1 VTDDASVRQHR
12 ESALN
17 RPVSRREFVG
27 RSILGAGALL
37 GASTPVVSTG
47 VAFGASPVPRITL
60 HQKVA
65 QLFIIS
71 FRGLTAGHEILS
83 LINRYAFGGVVLY
96 ADNCHS
102 AAQIRTMLAEL
113 QAVARY
119 PLLVCTDQEGGGVVR
134 IRDGAPSFPWEATY
148 GHIASTDRVY
158 QDASTTARDLRN
170 LGLTMNL
177 APVVDVLTNHTSPI
191 GRRSY
196 GSNPNLAARLS
207 MAAIR
212 GYQQHG
218 MASTAKHFVGLG
230 HTSIDS
236 HRALPTVTLSLAQL
250 EARDFI
256 PFRAAIAA
264 GVSSVL
270 VAHVALPAVDPVY
283 RPASLSPVVIEGVLR
298 TRLGFKGVVMTDSLT
313 MGALPEGHEPEAA
326 ERAFAAG
333 ADILLIGR
341 NSPIPS
347 ALIEES
353 VERVVAAVTTG
364 RIPQSRLDAAL
375 GRVLALKRQYPPA
388 VLPVP

>member
-1 VTDDASVRQHR
+1 VTYDAPMRRHR
-12 ESALN
+12 ELALN
-17 RPVSRREFVG
+17 RPISRRGFLESSV
-27 RSILGAGALL
+27 LGAGALL
-37 GASTPVVSTG
+37 GAGSPLFSTKP
-47 VAFGASPVPRITL
+47 ALAAAPLPQTL

-71 FRGLTAGHEILS
+71 FQGLSAGHEILS
-83 LINRYAFGGVVLY
+83 LLDSYTFGGVVLY

-102 AAQIRTMLAEL
+102 AIQIRTMLAEL
-113 QAVARY
+113 QAVAHY
-119 PLLVCTDQEGGGVVR
+119 PLLVCTDQEGGSVVR
-134 IRDGAPSFPWEATY
+134 IRDGAPGFPWEATY
-148 GHIASTDRVY
+148 GLIGSTDRVY
-158 QDASTTARDLRN
+158 QDATITARDLRS

-177 APVVDVLTNHTSPI
+177 APVIDVLSNHNSPI

-196 GSNPNLAARLS
+196 GSDPNLTARLS
-207 MAAIR
+207 TAAIR

-236 HRALPTVTLSLAQL
+236 HRALPTVTLTLAQL

-256 PFRAAIAA
+256 PFRAAIAV
-264 GVSSVL
+264 GVSSVM

-298 TRLGFKGVVMTDSLT
+298 TRLGFRGVIMTDSLI
-313 MGALPEGHEPEAA
+313 MGALPKGHEAEAA

-333 ADILLIGR
+333 ADILLIGGK
-341 NSPIPS
+341 NHIPS

-353 VERVVAAVTTG
+353 VERVVAAISTG
-364 RIPQSRLDAAL
+364 RIPQSRLDSAL
-375 GRVLALKRQYPPA
+375 GRVLALKQRYPPA
-388 VLPVP
+388 ILPVQ